1 MKVVYIKKICITANM
16 PGKRQAKKHRK
27 FGISWLMYII
37 QTRKVW
43 FDVGYFNVVIYT
55 VLY

>member
-1 MKVVYIKKICITANM
+1 MNKLLSFDCHATKNEPRNA
-16 PGKRQAKKHRK
+16 RK
-27 FGISWLMYII
+27 LGISWLMYII

>member
-1 MKVVYIKKICITANM
+1 MRL
-16 PGKRQAKKHRK
+16 PGSL
-27 FGISWLMYII
+27 FTI

>member
-1 MKVVYIKKICITANM
+1 M
-16 PGKRQAKKHRK
+16 PCFQGFPVSKCAK
-27 FGISWLMYII
+27 FFI

-43 FDVGYFNVVIYT
+43 FDVGYFNVAIYT

>member
-1 MKVVYIKKICITANM
+1 MISKIIVIRLSLN
-16 PGKRQAKKHRK
+16 PKRAKKRRK
-27 FGISWLMYII
+27 FGISWLVYII

>member
-1 MKVVYIKKICITANM
+1 MQFSKAEARKPRKIRLSGPPPA
-16 PGKRQAKKHRK
+16 
-27 FGISWLMYII
+27 I

>member
-1 MKVVYIKKICITANM
+1 MQWKTKKAVKPYKIGLYSSAQT
-16 PGKRQAKKHRK
+16 
-27 FGISWLMYII
+27 I